1 MARRTVDRTGRRIR
15 LAGLFLACGML
26 AGAPAA
32 GEEVTFTGDVAPIL
46 WQHCVECHRPGSF
59 APMSLLDYETAK
71 RYAGVIKFRVQERL
85 MPPWHIDK
93 NVGVQ
98 AYKNDVSLSDDQIET
113 IARWVDAG
121 APRGPGDPP
130 PAPHFPKGGSWQLE
144 AELQRP
150 PDLVVRSSPYD
161 VQPNGQDQWWGPA
174 VPVEGI
180 DEPRWIQAYEFKP
193 SYPGGMKVVHHGHA
207 YYRTSGS
214 GRGLAIAHY
223 GVGKRY
229 EIFPQDVGML
239 LPAGEAVVTWN
250 LHYAPFATTEA
261 VPGDVAEVGLWFHP
275 EGATP
280 RIETAG
286 EVLFRVDRMGGM
298 PRGGDILI
306 PPNSYKVIQGVHTLD
321 RPALIQSFRPHM
333 HARGK
338 EMSLEALYPDGRR
351 EMLGKIDNYRHN
363 WQITYL
369 IEEGAQPLL
378 PKGTTLLFTSV
389 FDNTAANEINPDPNQ
404 WVVFGRRGVDEMS
417 HMWVGISYL
426 EEEQYQM
433 LLAEQWQASS
443 R

>member
-1 MARRTVDRTGRRIR
+1 MARWTIQRLRRQVW
-15 LAGLFLACGML
+15 LGALLFVAATLIS
-26 AGAPAA
+26 APAEA
-32 GEEVTFTGDVAPIL
+32 QEVTFTEDVAPIM
-46 WQHCVECHRPGSF
+46 WTHCVECHRPGSF
-59 APMSLLDYETAK
+59 APMSLLDYDMAK
-71 RYAGVIKFRVQERL
+71 RYADRIKFRVQERL
-85 MPPWHIDK
+85 MPPWHIDA
-93 NVGVQ
+93 NVGVR
-98 AYKNDVSLSDDQIET
+98 AYKNDISLSDDQIDT
-113 IARWVDAG
+113 IVRWADAG
-121 APRGPGDPP
+121 APRGQGDLPP
-130 PAPHFPKGGSWQLE
+130 VPDFPKGGSWQLE
-144 AELQRP
+144 AELKRP
-150 PDLVVRSSPYD
+150 PDLIVRSTPYD
-161 VQPNGQDQWWGPA
+161 VEANGQDQWWEPT
-174 VPVEGI
+174 VSVEGI

-207 YYRTSGS
+207 YYQTADSE
-214 GRGLAIAHY
+214 RGVAIAHY

-229 EIFPQDVGML
+229 EVFPEDTGML
-239 LPAGEAVVTWN
+239 LPAGRADVRWN

-261 VPGDVAEVGLWFHP
+261 VPDDVVEVGLWFHP
-275 EGATP
+275 EGVTP
-280 RIETAG
+280 RIATAG

-306 PPNSYKVIQGVHTLD
+306 PPNSYKVIQGVHVLD

-333 HARGK
+333 HTRGK

-378 PKGTTLLFTSV
+378 PRGTTLLFTSV

-426 EEEQYQM
+426 DEEQYGM
-433 LLAEQWQASS
+433 LLAE
-443 R
+443 RD